1 MRHRFCG
8 RFHMLAG
15 MLALMAPLSCSGAA
29 DWEQAHIADA
39 LALPRPA

>member
-1 MRHRFCG
+1 
-8 RFHMLAG
+8 MLAG